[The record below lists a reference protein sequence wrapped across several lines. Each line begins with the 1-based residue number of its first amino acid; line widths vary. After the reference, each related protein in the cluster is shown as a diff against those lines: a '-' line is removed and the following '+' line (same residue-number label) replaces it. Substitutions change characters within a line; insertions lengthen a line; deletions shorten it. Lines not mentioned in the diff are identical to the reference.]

1 MRKPSFWWISI
12 LVIALDQI
20 TKIVVRKFIV
30 LHDTIK
36 ITPKFFWLTHV
47 ENEGAAFSLSFGNPI
62 VNRIIFIMVSIIA
75 AILILRLKIK
85 STSKTEQIIYTL
97 VLGGAIGNLIDRVI
111 FGSVTDFIWWDFPDF
126 IMQRWPVFNIA
137 DSSIVIAISL
147 IVITSIFQ
155 KKNILEDK

>member
-1 MRKPSFWWISI
+1 MRKYLWVSV
-12 LVIALDQI
+12 LVIFLDQI
-20 TKIVVRKFIV
+20 SKIVIRKFIV
-30 LHDTIK
+30 LHETIK

-62 VNRIIFIMVSIIA
+62 INRIIFIIVSIIA
-75 AILILRLKIK
+75 VILILRLKA
-85 STSKTEQIIYTL
+85 KTTLKIEHIIYTL
-97 VLGGAIGNLIDRVI
+97 ILGGAIGNLIDRVI

-147 IVITSIFQ
+147 IIITSIFH
-155 KKNILEDK
+155 KKNLEDK

>member
-1 MRKPSFWWISI
+1 MRKYLWVSV
-12 LVIALDQI
+12 LVIFLDQI
-20 TKIVVRKFIV
+20 SKIVIRKFIV
-30 LHDTIK
+30 LHETIK

-62 VNRIIFIMVSIIA
+62 INRIIFIIVSIIA
-75 AILILRLKIK
+75 VILILRLKA
-85 STSKTEQIIYTL
+85 KTTLKIEHIIYTL
-97 VLGGAIGNLIDRVI
+97 ILGGAIGNLIDRVI

-147 IVITSIFQ
+147 IVITSVFH
-155 KKNILEDK
+155 KKNLEDK